1 MRFQLMLALLLF
13 SASLFAAD
21 EKGSYA
27 IWGAGKKSCFSY
39 SKARNGEDDSNYRHY
54 IFGYLTA
61 YNTQATD
68 TYRIS
73 GSKDLNAVF
82 AWLDDYCKE
91 KPVHGFDQAMVEFI
105 VEHHPK
111 RYKRAQSAGRR

>member
-1 MRFQLMLALLLF
+1 MKKIVIYALLLF
-13 SASLFAAD
+13 APLAKATD

-27 IWGAGKKSCFSY
+27 IWGVGQKSCFSY